1 MNRELVD
8 DDPDLGEPDQCSG
21 NPIATATGN
30 KFEHELDHASNT
42 LPLIRYFNSQ
52 AGSDLGLGFGWRHGY
67 SGRIVHMKT
76 TLPVEVWSF
85 PGPPGTRTQMAAD
98 TQLDWATYQQ
108 LQPERFSSYD
118 DYFVLERANG
128 KRWSF
133 KVWGYGP
140 ATPRADNSLRQ
151 YQVSFNAN
159 GFRVVDGANIEFYDN
174 DGRLISIETPAN
186 TITLSYFTS
195 SKMLKQVSDR
205 YGNSIQFKYDTNGR
219 ISAAT
224 TNGGATLQYAYDAVG
239 HLVSVTHPDQ
249 TSRQY
254 HYEDPNPYLL
264 TGITD
269 EAGVRYATWRYNA
282 DGEAI
287 SSEHVGGIDKVSLAF
302 TQAGSTRT
310 TTETDPLGTVRRYHF
325 TQIGKRWLL
334 TGQDQP
340 GGAGCG
346 PASATLGYD
355 ANGNVQSRTD
365 FNGVST
371 TYGYDLTR
379 NLETT
384 RTEAAGTPQARTVT
398 TTWHPTFR
406 LPATLTEPG
415 RVTTFSYDDQ
425 GHLLQKQITADG
437 VTRAWRWTYL
447 PNGLLETA
455 TDPLGQLTR
464 YSYDAQGNLATVT
477 NPLNQVTRYPR
488 YDAHGNLLEQID
500 PDNRSTTFSYDLRQ
514 RLKSRTE
521 VHGTTT
527 FDYLPTGLLSRV
539 TLPDGSGLSYR
550 YDPAHRLVGLDHSSG
565 SKVEYTLDAAGNRTR
580 EDRIDPS
587 GALAAGQQAVTAA
600 QALPTAPT
608 AH

>member
-1 MNRELVD
+1 MFTYNANTRLVRA
-8 DDPDLGEPDQCSG
+8 E
-21 NPIATATGN
+21 T
-30 KFEHELDHASNT
+30 
-42 LPLIRYFNSQ
+42 
-52 AGSDLGLGFGWRHGY
+52 
-67 SGRIVHMKT
+67 
-76 TLPVEVWSF
+76 
-85 PGPPGTRTQMAAD
+85 
-98 TQLDWATYQQ
+98 
-108 LQPERFSSYD
+108 
-118 DYFVLERANG
+118 ANG
-128 KRWSF
+128 
-133 KVWGYGP
+133 V
-140 ATPRADNSLRQ
+140 TVN
-151 YQVSFNAN
+151 
-159 GFRVVDGANIEFYDN
+159 
-174 DGRLISIETPAN
+174 
-186 TITLSYFTS
+186 
-195 SKMLKQVSDR
+195 
-205 YGNSIQFKYDTNGR
+205 
-219 ISAAT
+219 
-224 TNGGATLQYAYDAVG
+224 YAYDAVG

-287 SSEHVGGIDKVSLAF
+287 SSEHAGGIDKVGLAF

-310 TTETDPLGTVRRYHF
+310 TTETDPLGTNRRYHF

-365 FNGVST
+365 FNGVRT

-406 LPATLTEPG
+406 LPATITEPG

-464 YSYDAQGNLATVT
+464 YSYDAQGNLAIVT
-477 NPLNQVTRYPR
+477 NPLNQVTRYR
-488 YDAHGNLLEQID
+488 HDGYGNLSEQID

-527 FDYLPTGLLSRV
+527 FDYLPTGLLSKV

-550 YDPAHRLVGLDHSSG
+550 YDPAHRLIGVDHSDG
-565 SKVEYTLDAAGNRTR
+565 SRIDYTLDNAGNRKR
-580 EDRIDPS
+580 EDRYDPAGTLA
-587 GALAAGQQAVTAA
+587 GAQQAVTAA
-600 QALPTAPT
+600 QQLPGTPQAQ
-608 AH
+608 